1 MREQQDQHS
10 WVEPPVTGNR
20 VIDQAAAEVTGLV
33 DLHVEE
39 HHDRLAAVQEVLVS
53 VLDSSREAAQTPIPG
68 VEGR

>member
-1 MREQQDQHS
+1 MSEHKDQHS
-10 WVEPPVTGNR
+10 PVEPPVTGNR
-20 VIDQAAAEVTGLV
+20 VIDRAVAEVIGLA

-53 VLDSSREAAQTPIPG
+53 VLDSSREVAQTPIPG